1 MKIIFFFN
9 TSISFKTISLY
20 MFAKILNKKNKKVL
34 IINFDVQSYM
44 SKKDI
49 NVDFINFDITSKN
62 CYQEFLKTID
72 NKKDLYDFILI
83 DSSSTLSEIN
93 LNLLK
98 ISNNVIIPIDVS
110 NDNSKELLEI
120 LLNLKM
126 KERFNSTFNFFACGF
141 NKNDIYSVN
150 SLLKI
155 KKNLNSLL
163 SNVIINKHEFNKIED
178 LYNNKILTDEYKNL
192 IKSLKII

>member
-72 NKKDLYDFILI
+72 NKKICMIL
-83 DSSSTLSEIN
+83 
-93 LNLLK
+93 
-98 ISNNVIIPIDVS
+98 
-110 NDNSKELLEI
+110 
-120 LLNLKM
+120 
-126 KERFNSTFNFFACGF
+126 FW
-141 NKNDIYSVN
+141 
-150 SLLKI
+150 
-155 KKNLNSLL
+155 
-163 SNVIINKHEFNKIED
+163 
-178 LYNNKILTDEYKNL
+178 
-192 IKSLKII
+192 